1 MASYVVMEPPAGE
14 ARDRDAVLVRDG
26 FHFLAFVFPFL
37 WLFFHR
43 LWLEGLAVLLLAMLI
58 GVASS
63 TLLAS
68 NAGAFLSILV
78 SVYVGLEGS
87 AMRLAAMGRRGW
99 REWGVV
105 EADDS
110 ADAETR
116 YIAAVAVDDEDTP
129 PSTPNP
135 WGGPQAS
142 AQRPQSASEATAL
155 GMLGYSGGR

>member
-14 ARDRDAVLVRDG
+14 VGDRDAVLVRDG
-26 FHFLAFVFPFL
+26 FHFLAFIFPFL

-43 LWLEGLAVLLLAMLI
+43 LWLEGLVVLLVGILI

-78 SVYVGLEGS
+78 SIYVGLEGS

-116 YIAAVAVDDEDTP
+116 YMAAVADEHEDETP
-129 PSTPNP
+129 PPPKP
-135 WGGPQAS
+135 WGGSHPS
-142 AQRPQSASEATAL
+142 AQRPQSGSDTTAL